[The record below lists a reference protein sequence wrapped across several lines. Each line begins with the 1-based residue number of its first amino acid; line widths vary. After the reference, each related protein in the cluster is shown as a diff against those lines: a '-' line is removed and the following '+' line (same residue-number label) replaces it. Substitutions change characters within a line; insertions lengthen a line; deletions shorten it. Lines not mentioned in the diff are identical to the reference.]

1 MADYAQRYS
10 DAQADK
16 LSKRLAKVY
25 GQAAKEIDGKLKSF
39 RKQHEIIDR
48 RMREKVKS
56 GEITEKQYK
65 QWLKGQV
72 FQGKQWENKLKSITE
87 TYVNADKK
95 ARELLGETSKN
106 VFMESGNYQAYR
118 TGIDVNGAVAFDM
131 YDRKTVDR
139 LIKDRPQLLPEW
151 KIDEPKDY
159 KWNYSRVNNAVTQ
172 GILQGESVYDI
183 GKRLT
188 ADLSAR
194 NASKMDMFARTA
206 ITGAQNS
213 GRIERLHEAEEMGIK
228 VKKRWLASRD
238 LLVRDAHADLDGVEV
253 DVDEPFHSILGD
265 IDYPGD
271 PTADPANVYNCR
283 CTLIY
288 VYPEYKDKQHFE
300 EHQTYEEWKEQQKQ
314 SRSDDDII
322 FTVNNNREDI
332 ENNPLEEI
340 EIKVKQ
346 FDDEIEHK
354 NKHINSLEEEYQDLI
369 GKSIFSFG
377 TDDYPEIEQKIA
389 EIQETISKE
398 YSEIDKTREEK
409 SKYLSSADEQSFYK
423 VFGKIEKSHSIE
435 EDANAV
441 NRISGDIRTQMN
453 CSSCS
458 LAYEARRRGIDCKAI
473 LMSGANNNNQVEKWF
488 EDFHFTT
495 ATSYYPQDAMG
506 EIVEKAKQWGI
517 GSRGIVTI
525 DYTVTTGHYF
535 MFEVDEKGNCVFINP
550 QSGSAKG
557 EFLFQKAKPGSVQF
571 ARTDDKK
578 LTRGA
583 ILSLD
588 KGGFVD
594 EY

>member
-16 LSKRLAKVY
+16 LSKRFAKVY

-39 RKQHEIIDR
+39 KKQHEIIDG
-48 RMREKVKS
+48 RMRQKVKS
-56 GEITEKQYK
+56 GEITEKQYQ

-106 VFMESGNYQAYR
+106 VFAEAGNYQAYR

-159 KWNYSRVNNAVTQ
+159 KWNYNRVNNAVTQ

-188 ADLSAR
+188 ADLSAK

-228 VKKRWLASRD
+228 VKKRWLAAHDDR
-238 LLVRDAHADLDGVEV
+238 VRDAHADLDGVEV
-253 DVDEPFHSILGD
+253 DVDEPFHSLLGD

-300 EHQTYEEWKEQQKQ
+300 EHQTYAEWKAEQEKSGNVQQKIHQKMQQEDNNQYTSYSKKIEFTDVFTTEQQNSVESVLQMATNEYELPYEFDYVGDGRIPRNLPHESLWDLRDEYPERKMDFGEAAQ
-314 SRSDDDII
+314 YVSIKKENGIIERRIDII
-322 FTVNNNREDI
+322 DDGMSATPLSEMYDSLYALHKKFDSDPSISNALFNAGVGIEGTVLHEYGHAIQDYCGFFIRKT
-332 ENNPLEEI
+332 EE
-340 EIKVKQ
+340 
-346 FDDEIEHK
+346 
-354 NKHINSLEEEYQDLI
+354 
-369 GKSIFSFG
+369 GK
-377 TDDYPEIEQKIA
+377 K
-389 EIQETISKE
+389 
-398 YSEIDKTREEK
+398 
-409 SKYLSSADEQSFYK
+409 
-423 VFGKIEKSHSIE
+423 
-435 EDANAV
+435 
-441 NRISGDIRTQMN
+441 
-453 CSSCS
+453 
-458 LAYEARRRGIDCKAI
+458 
-473 LMSGANNNNQVEKWF
+473 F
-488 EDFHFTT
+488 EDWLRQYARSNPMDILSISRYAGESVVKDGSVNPSELWAEAFVTSFDPNHDTT
-495 ATSYYPQDAMG
+495 AWKTANKIMT
-506 EIVEKAKQWGI
+506 EFN
-517 GSRGIVTI
+517 RRF
-525 DYTVTTGHYF
+525 GH
-535 MFEVDEKGNCVFINP
+535 MFNK
-550 QSGSAKG
+550 
-557 EFLFQKAKPGSVQF
+557 
-571 ARTDDKK
+571 R
-578 LTRGA
+578 R
-583 ILSLD
+583 
-588 KGGFVD
+588 
-594 EY
+594 